1 MLEIEEFAGFAVVLR
16 RPFKLTTAKPL
27 LLGMDA
33 YMKKIK
39 TEVNCN
45 EVTGQL
51 TISCKEY
58 DIGAKTLHI
67 NGAGTK
73 SIVSNFL
80 NSQIGTNSG
89 IIISVN
95 NKGKFNIPVNNNRN
109 NNTINGTNSLTAG
122 AVDGS
127 LRSPIAASAA
137 PLTVDAAVD
146 ACFEELGLI
155 DTHLFLPTVSYSN
168 THEHADYGFFS
179 WSNKDEND
187 LDYYIQLIYKC
198 AIIQHSNYCKAVQHL
213 CPGDYDE
220 LIPDV
225 NDIYKTLNTWISKTN
240 YPKTYID
247 ARIAAFMKT
256 ISNDSIANDYRKY
269 NDAHHWAIR
278 KWIDGDEHH
287 QCRLLLNPDD
297 DQQCV
302 RVSCYGGRDCVMNKI
317 VTYDGDYCLKMPY
330 DLREDLQGLYES
342 DARGFKKKFTEMLKD
357 KFCEGIDVNGEAHS
371 ISSFFLAFK
380 KRNIKYTGRDY
391 SDAIDQFKNILSL
404 YPDQSEAKEWIINSI
419 KEI

>member
-1 MLEIEEFAGFAVVLR
+1 MLEIEEFTGFAVVLR
-16 RPFKLTTAKPL
+16 RPFKHTTAKPL

-39 TEVNCN
+39 TEVNCD

-51 TISCKEY
+51 TTSCKAY

-67 NGAGTK
+67 NGTGTK

-95 NKGKFNIPVNNNRN
+95 NNKFDISVNNNRN
-109 NNTINGTNSLTAG
+109 NNTINGTNSLTAS

-146 ACFEELGLI
+146 ACFEELGLV

-168 THEHADYGFFS
+168 THEHAEYGFFS
-179 WSNKDEND
+179 WSNKDENN

-240 YPKTYID
+240 YPKTHID

-269 NDAHHWAIR
+269 KDAHHWAIR
-278 KWIDGDEHH
+278 KWIDGDDHH

-302 RVSCYGGRDCVMNKI
+302 RISCYGGRDCVMNKI

-357 KFCEGIDVNGEAHS
+357 KFCEGVDVKGEAHS
-371 ISSFFLAFK
+371 SSSFFLAFK

-391 SDAIDQFKNILSL
+391 SDAIIQFKNILSL
-404 YPDQSEAKEWIINSI
+404 YPDQTAAKEYIINNSV

>member
-1 MLEIEEFAGFAVVLR
+1 
-16 RPFKLTTAKPL
+16 
-27 LLGMDA
+27 
-33 YMKKIK
+33 MKKIK
-39 TEVNCN
+39 TEVICD

-51 TISCKEY
+51 TVKTQEY

-73 SIVSNFL
+73 SIVANFL
-80 NSQIGTNSG
+80 KCQIGTING
-89 IIISVN
+89 IIISNN
-95 NKGKFNIPVNNNRN
+95 NKGKFEIPVNNNRN
-109 NNTINGTNSLTAG
+109 NNTINGTNSS
-122 AVDGS
+122 S
-127 LRSPIAASAA
+127 LRSRIAASAA

-155 DTHLFLPTVSYSN
+155 DTHVFLPSVSYSN

-179 WSNKDEND
+179 WSNKDENN

-198 AIIQHSNYCKAVQHL
+198 AIIQHSNYVKAVQYL
-213 CPGDYDE
+213 CPDDYDE

-225 NDIYKTLNTWISKTN
+225 NDIHKTLNTWISKTN
-240 YPKTYID
+240 YPKKYID

-256 ISNDSIANDYRKY
+256 ISNDSVANDYMKY
-269 NDAHHWAIR
+269 KDAHHWTIR
-278 KWIDGDEHH
+278 KWIDCDEHH
-287 QCRLLLNPDD
+287 NCRLLRNPDD

-302 RVSCYGGRDCVMNKI
+302 RVSCYGGKDCVMNKI